1 MTLVDVKTLYTTRPP
16 TNPSSSIQGW
26 GLISWPLSPAAI
38 CSSSSSTETCYLTLC
53 GRLAMELFIRQSLS
67 CLLCAGFIIAS
78 AMFGR
83 QYLCLVSC
91 AATCLLFQR
100 RCAQALAI
108 YHPLR
113 GFLIK
118 SPTSPSAPGRYR
130 LQEMWKMS
138 ENLTA
143 ALCPLCHYPWA
154 GYTLWRRRRFSWAK
168 TTTHLPFLSD
178 EVIEPQSPTPRLL
191 KPPKAKLQLMSSHTI
206 KAQSFVCDSII
217 WLVCFGR
224 FYVCHVKE

>member
-1 MTLVDVKTLYTTRPP
+1 MWRIWIQCLYPSSQISNLTQYSYYELLHILPNMVCLFCWWHWEIWKHPSTPP
-16 TNPSSSIQGW
+16 LLANPSSSIQGW

-38 CSSSSSTETCYLTLC
+38 CSSSTETCYLTLC
-53 GRLAMELFIRQSLS
+53 GRLVMELFIRQSLS
-67 CLLCAGFIIAS
+67 CLLCAGFIIAP

-154 GYTLWRRRRFSWAK
+154 GYTL
-168 TTTHLPFLSD
+168 
-178 EVIEPQSPTPRLL
+178 
-191 KPPKAKLQLMSSHTI
+191 
-206 KAQSFVCDSII
+206 
-217 WLVCFGR
+217 
-224 FYVCHVKE
+224 